1 MVSAP
6 EGGSGRA
13 AGNRSKGV
21 GVRWVWRPHRG
32 GAGSTG
38 SRSPRSWELGLRR
51 SELGDQ
57 GRWVKSGMLEIE
69 VMAVVVMGDR
79 SRVCLFVTSMDFSG
93 D

>member
-1 MVSAP
+1 MAQGP
-6 EGGSGRA
+6 QA
-13 AGNRSKGV
+13 AGL
-21 GVRWVWRPHRG
+21 G
-32 GAGSTG
+32 GARAET
-38 SRSPRSWELGLRR
+38 